1 MEVTGKDILNL
12 TCAVKIVQTATY
24 RNGYDIFTEGVKKGM
39 NSALQ
44 EAIDKYKEQLK
55 ESKEE

>member
-12 TCAVKIVQTATY
+12 TCAVKVVETAC
-24 RNGYDIFTEGVKKGM
+24 RNGYYVFTQGVKKDM

-44 EAIDKYKEQLK
+44 EAINKYREQLK
-55 ESKEE
+55 ETKGE

>member
-12 TCAVKIVQTATY
+12 TCAVKVVETAC
-24 RNGYDIFTEGVKKGM
+24 RNGYYIFTNGVRDGM

-44 EAIDKYKEQLK
+44 EAINKYREQLK
-55 ESKEE
+55 ETKGE